1 MPAASPVR
9 RRSGACSGDAW
20 ELHLVN
26 TERLSDDVALTNL
39 TLLFFLCVF
48 MTRIV
53 FWQKSWVYR
62 PLMLYQ
68 EKSFSPKLKK
78 CRRASW
84 NEKESIVVVY

>member
-1 MPAASPVR
+1 
-9 RRSGACSGDAW
+9 
-20 ELHLVN
+20 L
-26 TERLSDDVALTNL
+26 
-39 TLLFFLCVF
+39 
-48 MTRIV
+48 TRIV